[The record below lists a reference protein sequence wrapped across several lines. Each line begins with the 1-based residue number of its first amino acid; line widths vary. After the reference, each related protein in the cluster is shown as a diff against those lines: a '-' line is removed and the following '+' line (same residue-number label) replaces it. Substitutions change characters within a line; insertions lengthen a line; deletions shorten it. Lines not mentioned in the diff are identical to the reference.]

1 VSAFSSQL
9 RTELALASRQGEQLL
24 VSLGIPL
31 LVLVFFS
38 VVDVVPTGT
47 DEAVD
52 YVAPATLAL
61 AVISTSMVSLG
72 IGAGFERQYGVLRR
86 LGASPLGTGR
96 WVAAK
101 TALVV
106 LTEVLQVVV
115 LVAVAVALG
124 WRPPAAGWPATLL
137 ALALGTLAFAGIGL
151 FLAGTLPG
159 LGTLALANGLYLVL
173 LLTGGVIV
181 PLDELPGPLAAVAR
195 CLPAAALVEATTGS
209 LITGRSVG
217 TWAWVSLTLWAIAA
231 PLAAVRWFRWD

>member
-1 VSAFSSQL
+1 MSAVASQL

-47 DEAVD
+47 DRAVD

-61 AVISTSMVSLG
+61 AVISTAMVSLG
-72 IGAGFERQYGVLRR
+72 IGTGFERQYGVLRR

-96 WVAAK
+96 WVVAK

-115 LVAVAVALG
+115 LVAVA
-124 WRPPAAGWPATLL
+124 P
-137 ALALGTLAFAGIGL
+137 
-151 FLAGTLPG
+151 
-159 LGTLALANGLYLVL
+159 
-173 LLTGGVIV
+173 
-181 PLDELPGPLAAVAR
+181 
-195 CLPAAALVEATTGS
+195 VEARVRPVSVVRRARRVGAVVAKKNCCPPRSGTPSRVFRFPRASSSSSVACRRRSS
-209 LITGRSVG
+209 LRV
-217 TWAWVSLTLWAIAA
+217 
-231 PLAAVRWFRWD
+231 